1 MTITISWQR
10 KSGTQNGYVMLGL
23 IVILGIAAL
32 TVFVSRLN
40 ATAIHNDQARKT
52 TSALAVAKQALIGSA
67 AASNTRPGAQ
77 PCPDTDNDG
86 QSNLTAGACAAPLGR
101 LPWRT
106 LGLPDLR
113 DAAGERL
120 WYVLSPNFQDIPA
133 NAINSTVGGQLS
145 VSGTISAS
153 NVVAVVFAPGNA
165 IGTQTREAAKTNNA
179 GAYLESY
186 VAGVITAREQDGT
199 YNDDLSVITPADIF
213 SVVEKRIAQEVQHA
227 LKNYYDLSANQY
239 PYPALASACTAV
251 LCLADTA
258 APLQQGALSGRI
270 PAKPTP
276 GDAGST
282 YPADAATGQPSLLGS
297 GTWFD
302 TNGWRYVFNYLV
314 DPNCVM
320 ASASC
325 GTLSSSYTNASTYG
339 DSPYNVANVKG
350 VLQFTVPNT
359 VSPGDGV
366 RMFYARGLN

>member
-67 AASNTRPGAQ
+67 AASNTRPGAL

-133 NAINSTVGGQLS
+133 NAINSMVGGQLS

-165 IGTQTREAAKTNNA
+165 IGTQTREAANTNNA

-186 VAGVITAREQDGT
+186 VAGVITARAQDNS
-199 YNDDLSVITPADIF
+199 YNDELSVITPGDVF
-213 SVVEKRIAQEVQHA
+213 PVVEKRIAQEVQVA
-227 LKNYYDLSANQY
+227 LVNYYNLSANQY
-239 PYPALASACTAV
+239 PYPALASACDSSSCV
-251 LCLADTA
+251 ADTT
-258 APLQQGALSGRI
+258 APTQYGALMGRI
-270 PAKPTP
+270 PAQPVP
-276 GDAGST
+276 GNASST
-282 YPADAATGQPSLLGS
+282 YPAGAALLGI

-302 TNGWRYVFNYLV
+302 LNGWRYVFNYRV
-314 DPNCVM
+314 DPNCVT
-320 ASASC
+320 APAAC
-325 GTLSSSYTNASTYG
+325 GTLTSSFTNTSPYYG
-339 DSPYNVANVKG
+339 DSSYNVAGVKG
-350 VLQFTVPNT
+350 ILQFTVPNT